1 MTVASLLVAAA
12 ALLPGEDARFDAELL
27 LGYALGRD
35 RAWLYAHARDA
46 VDDDAERRF
55 RALCAE
61 RARGVPVAH
70 LLGWRGFWTLVLA
83 VSAETLVPRPE
94 TELLVELALARL
106 PDDQAL
112 SVADLGTGTGA
123 VALAIASERP
133 RCSVLATDL
142 SPAALAVAR
151 GNAESNRIANV
162 SFAGGDWL
170 QPLAGQ
176 RFDLIASNPPYI
188 AIDDP
193 HLRQGDLRFEPRMA
207 LASGRDGLDAIR
219 RIVAEARDALEPGGW
234 LLLEHGESQ
243 GAAVRGLFEDAGYVD
258 VATARDLEQR
268 ERVTSGRYA
277 TAHS

>member
-1 MTVASLLVAAA
+1 MSVASLVAEAAA
-12 ALLPGEDARFDAELL
+12 QLPGEDARFDAELL

-46 VDDDAERRF
+46 VDEEAERRF

-70 LLGWRGFWTLVLA
+70 LMGWRGFWTLVLA
-83 VSAETLVPRPE
+83 VSADTLVPRPE

-123 VALAIASERP
+123 IALALASERP
-133 RCSVLATDL
+133 RCSVVATDL

-151 GNAESNRIANV
+151 TNAESNRITNV
-162 SFAGGDWL
+162 TFAGGDWL
-170 QPLAGQ
+170 QPLANL

-207 LASGRDGLDAIR
+207 LASGSDGLDALR
-219 RIVAEARDALEPGGW
+219 RIVADARSALVPGGW
-234 LLLEHGESQ
+234 LLLEHGEAQ
-243 GAAVRGLFEDAGYVD
+243 GAAVRGLFQDAGYVE

-268 ERVTSGRYA
+268 ERVTSGRFA
-277 TAHS
+277 PALS